1 MIEVRVFFPKID
13 KPLTHKMNTQGNH
26 TFTSQNMSGRGVGMK
41 NNTNQVSI
49 WCIVSMASIPLIMT
63 LGNSMLIPVL
73 PILEEKIGITSFQSS
88 MIITSYS
95 VAAIFLIPVA
105 GYLSDRFGRKMVIL
119 PSLLFALIGGL
130 IAGFA
135 SWRMDDP
142 YTVIIIGRV
151 LQGIGAAGAMP
162 IVLPLV
168 GDLYQDDDEK
178 TSSCLGIIETS
189 NTFGKVLSPILGSIF
204 AAILWFLPFFSISAL
219 SLISIALIFFFVKVP
234 KEKDE
239 PVKFKEFLSNT
250 KKVFK
255 VEGKW
260 LYTVFLNGVLVMLI
274 LFSMLFFL
282 SENLEKVHNIK
293 GIKKGFVLAVPL
305 LLLCIASFISGR
317 KIKGDLATIKKLMII
332 CLIAMSVSVVF
343 VGFTSE
349 KLILLLMV
357 TSIVGI
363 AIGALLPALDA
374 IITENI
380 KKELRGTVS
389 SFYSSAR
396 FIGVAAGPPIMSLV
410 MKNYLNVSYITSG
423 VLGFILL
430 LIVFKFIKVDEI
442 EKTKEA

>member
-1 MIEVRVFFPKID
+1 MDQEKV
-13 KPLTHKMNTQGNH
+13 N
-26 TFTSQNMSGRGVGMK
+26 
-41 NNTNQVSI
+41 VSV
-49 WCIVSMASIPLIMT
+49 WCIVSLTSIPLIMT

-73 PILEEKIGITSFQSS
+73 PILEDKVGITSFQSS

-105 GYLSDRFGRKMVIL
+105 GYLSDRFGRKIVIL
-119 PSLLFALIGGL
+119 PSLILALIGGL

-135 SWRMDDP
+135 SWKMDDP
-142 YTVIIIGRV
+142 YAIIIVGRII
-151 LQGIGAAGAMP
+151 QGIGAAGAMP

-178 TSSCLGIIETS
+178 ISSTLGIIETS

-204 AAILWFLPFFSISAL
+204 AAFLWFLPFFSISAL
-219 SLISIALIFFFVKVP
+219 SLISIILIFFFVKAP
-234 KEKDE
+234 KDDDE
-239 PVKFKEFLSNT
+239 PLKFKEFLRNT

-255 VEGKW
+255 EEGKW

-282 SENLEKVHNIK
+282 SENLEKIHDIK
-293 GIKKGFVLAVPL
+293 GIKKGFVLAIPL
-305 LLLCIASFISGR
+305 LLLCIASYISGR
-317 KIKGDLATIKKLMII
+317 KIKGNLGRIKKII
-332 CLIAMSVSVVF
+332 IVSLIAMSVSIVF
-343 VGFTSE
+343 VGFTSK
-349 KLILLLMV
+349 KLILLLVV

-363 AIGALLPALDA
+363 AIGALLPALDT
-374 IITENI
+374 IITDNI
-380 KKELRGTVS
+380 RKELRGTVS

-410 MKNYLNVSYITSG
+410 MKNYLNASYITAG

-430 LIVFKFIKVDEI
+430 FVVLKFIKVEEI
-442 EKTKEA
+442 ENKNEMA

>member
-1 MIEVRVFFPKID
+1 MKKSTDEV
-13 KPLTHKMNTQGNH
+13 N
-26 TFTSQNMSGRGVGMK
+26 
-41 NNTNQVSI
+41 I
-49 WCIVSMASIPLIMT
+49 WCIISLTSIPLIMT
-63 LGNSMLIPVL
+63 LGNSMFIPVL
-73 PILEEKIGITSFQSS
+73 PKLEEKVGISSFQSS

-105 GYLSDRFGRKMVIL
+105 GYLSDRFGRKAVIL
-119 PSLLFALIGGL
+119 PSLVFALIGGL

-135 SWRMDDP
+135 SWKMDDP
-142 YTVIIIGRV
+142 YTVIIIGRI

-168 GDLYQDDDEK
+168 GDLYQGDDEK
-178 TSSCLGIIETS
+178 TSATLGIIETS

-204 AAILWFLPFFSISAL
+204 AAILWFLPFFSISVL
-219 SLISIALIFFFVKVP
+219 SLISFALIFFFVKPP

-239 PVKFKEFLSNT
+239 PVKLKEFLRST

-255 VEGKW
+255 AEGKW
-260 LYTVFLNGVLVMLI
+260 LYTIFLNGVLVMLI

-282 SENLEKVHNIK
+282 SENLEKVHDIK
-293 GIKKGFVLAVPL
+293 GVKKGFVLAIPL

-317 KIKGDLATIKKLMII
+317 KIKGDLARIKKIIMIG
-332 CLIAMSVSVVF
+332 LIAMSVSIVF
-343 VGFTSE
+343 VGFTNK
-349 KLILLLMV
+349 KLILLLVV
-357 TSIVGI
+357 TSIVGT

-380 KKELRGTVS
+380 QKELRGTVS

-410 MKNYLNVSYITSG
+410 MKNYLNVSYITAG
-423 VLGFILL
+423 VLGLILL
-430 LIVFKFIKVDEI
+430 FAVFKFIKVNEI
-442 EKTKEA
+442 KKTA

>member
-1 MIEVRVFFPKID
+1 MEKNAD
-13 KPLTHKMNTQGNH
+13 K
-26 TFTSQNMSGRGVGMK
+26 
-41 NNTNQVSI
+41 VSV

-73 PILEEKIGITSFQSS
+73 PILEEKVGITSFQSS

-105 GYLSDRFGRKMVIL
+105 GYLSDRFGRKKVIL
-119 PSLLFALIGGL
+119 PSLIFALIGGL

-135 SWRMDDP
+135 SWKMDDP
-142 YTVIIIGRV
+142 YTMIIIGRI
-151 LQGIGAAGAMP
+151 LQGVGAAGAMP

-168 GDLYQDDDEK
+168 GDLYQDDEEK

-189 NTFGKVLSPILGSIF
+189 NTFGKVLSPILGSVF

-219 SLISIALIFFFVKVP
+219 SLISIALIFFCVKVP

-239 PVKFKEFLSNT
+239 PVKFKEFLGNA

-255 VEGKW
+255 LEGKW

-274 LFSMLFFL
+274 LFGMLFFL
-282 SENLEKVHNIK
+282 SENLEKVHDIK
-293 GIKKGFVLAVPL
+293 GIKKGFVLAIPL
-305 LLLCIASFISGR
+305 LLLCLASFISGR

-332 CLIAMSVSVVF
+332 CLIAMSVSIAF
-343 VGFTSE
+343 VGFTSK
-349 KLILLLMV
+349 KLILLLVV

-389 SFYSSAR
+389 SFYSSSR
-396 FIGVAAGPPIMSLV
+396 FIGVAAGPPIMSIA
-410 MKNYLNVSYITSG
+410 MKNFLNVSYITAG
-423 VLGFILL
+423 VLGIILL
-430 LIVFKFIKVDEI
+430 FIVFKFIKIDEI
-442 EKTKEA
+442 EKSNKTA

>member
-1 MIEVRVFFPKID
+1 MDQEKV
-13 KPLTHKMNTQGNH
+13 N
-26 TFTSQNMSGRGVGMK
+26 
-41 NNTNQVSI
+41 VSV
-49 WCIVSMASIPLIMT
+49 WCIVSLTSIPLIMT

-73 PILEEKIGITSFQSS
+73 PILEDKVGITSFQSS

-105 GYLSDRFGRKMVIL
+105 GYLSDRFGRRMVIL
-119 PSLLFALIGGL
+119 PSLILALIGGL

-135 SWRMDDP
+135 SWKMDDP
-142 YTVIIIGRV
+142 YAMIIAGRII
-151 LQGIGAAGAMP
+151 QGIGAAGAMP

-178 TSSCLGIIETS
+178 ISSTLGIIETS

-204 AAILWFLPFFSISAL
+204 AAFLWFLPFFSISAL
-219 SLISIALIFFFVKVP
+219 SLISIVLIFFFVKAP
-234 KEKDE
+234 KDDDE
-239 PVKFKEFLSNT
+239 PLKLKEFLQNT

-255 VEGKW
+255 EEGKW

-282 SENLEKVHNIK
+282 SENLEKVHDIK
-293 GIKKGFVLAVPL
+293 GIKKGFVLAIPL

-317 KIKGDLATIKKLMII
+317 KIKGNLGRIKKII
-332 CLIAMSVSVVF
+332 IASLIAMSVSIVF
-343 VGFTSE
+343 VGFTSK
-349 KLILLLMV
+349 KLILLLVV

-363 AIGALLPALDA
+363 AIGALLPALDT
-374 IITENI
+374 IITDNI
-380 KKELRGTVS
+380 RKELRGTVS

-410 MKNYLNVSYITSG
+410 MKNYLHASYITAG

-430 LIVFKFIKVDEI
+430 FVVLKFIKVEDI
-442 EKTKEA
+442 EKTNEMA

>member
-1 MIEVRVFFPKID
+1 
-13 KPLTHKMNTQGNH
+13 
-26 TFTSQNMSGRGVGMK
+26 MK
-41 NNTNQVSI
+41 KSTDQVSI
-49 WCIVSMASIPLIMT
+49 WCIVSLTSIPLIMT
-63 LGNSMLIPVL
+63 LGNSMFIPVL
-73 PILEEKIGITSFQSS
+73 PKLEEKVGITSFQSS

-95 VAAIFLIPVA
+95 IAAILLIPIA

-119 PSLLFALIGGL
+119 PSLVFALIGGL

-135 SWRMDDP
+135 SWKLEDP
-142 YTVIIIGRV
+142 YTMIIIGRV

-178 TSSCLGIIETS
+178 ISSTLGIIETS
-189 NTFGKVLSPILGSIF
+189 NTLGKVLSPILGSVF
-204 AAILWFLPFFSISAL
+204 AAILWFLPFFSISVL
-219 SLISIALIFFFVKVP
+219 SLISFALILFFVKAP

-239 PVKFKEFLSNT
+239 PLKFKEFISNT
-250 KKVFK
+250 KEVFK
-255 VEGKW
+255 AEGRW

-282 SENLEKVHNIK
+282 SENLEKVHHIK
-293 GIKKGFVLAVPL
+293 GIKKGFVLAIPL

-317 KIKGDLATIKKLMII
+317 KIKGDLARIKKII
-332 CLIAMSVSVVF
+332 IIGLIAMSISIVF
-343 VGFTSE
+343 VGFTSK
-349 KLILLLMV
+349 KLILLLVV

-410 MKNYLNVSYITSG
+410 MKNFLNISYIIAG

-430 LIVFKFIKVDEI
+430 FVVFKFIKVDEI
-442 EKTKEA
+442 EKTSKA

>member
-1 MIEVRVFFPKID
+1 MDQEKV
-13 KPLTHKMNTQGNH
+13 N
-26 TFTSQNMSGRGVGMK
+26 
-41 NNTNQVSI
+41 VSV
-49 WCIVSMASIPLIMT
+49 WCIVSLTSIPLIMT

-73 PILEEKIGITSFQSS
+73 PILEDKVGITSFQSS

-105 GYLSDRFGRKMVIL
+105 GYLSDRFGRRMVIL
-119 PSLLFALIGGL
+119 PSLTLALIGGL

-135 SWRMDDP
+135 SWKMDDP
-142 YTVIIIGRV
+142 YAMIIAGRII
-151 LQGIGAAGAMP
+151 QGIGAAGAMP

-178 TSSCLGIIETS
+178 ISSTLGIIETS

-204 AAILWFLPFFSISAL
+204 AAFLWFLPFFSISAL
-219 SLISIALIFFFVKVP
+219 SLISIVLIFFFVKAP
-234 KEKDE
+234 KDDDE
-239 PVKFKEFLSNT
+239 PLKLKEFLQNT

-255 VEGKW
+255 EEGKW

-282 SENLEKVHNIK
+282 SENLEKVHDIK
-293 GIKKGFVLAVPL
+293 GIKKGFVLAIPL

-317 KIKGDLATIKKLMII
+317 KIKGNLGRIKKII
-332 CLIAMSVSVVF
+332 IASLIAMSVSIVF
-343 VGFTSE
+343 VGFTSK
-349 KLILLLMV
+349 KLILLLVV

-363 AIGALLPALDA
+363 AIGALLPALDT
-374 IITENI
+374 IITDNI
-380 KKELRGTVS
+380 RKELRGTVS

-410 MKNYLNVSYITSG
+410 MKNYLNASYITAG

-430 LIVFKFIKVDEI
+430 FVVLKFIKVEDI
-442 EKTKEA
+442 EKTNEMA

>member
-1 MIEVRVFFPKID
+1 MDQEKV
-13 KPLTHKMNTQGNH
+13 N
-26 TFTSQNMSGRGVGMK
+26 
-41 NNTNQVSI
+41 VSV
-49 WCIVSMASIPLIMT
+49 WCIVSLTSIPLIMT

-73 PILEEKIGITSFQSS
+73 PILEDKVGITSFQSS

-105 GYLSDRFGRKMVIL
+105 GYLSDRFGRRMVIL
-119 PSLLFALIGGL
+119 PSLILALIGGL

-135 SWRMDDP
+135 SWKMDDP
-142 YTVIIIGRV
+142 YAMIIAGRII
-151 LQGIGAAGAMP
+151 QGIGAAGAMP

-178 TSSCLGIIETS
+178 ISSTLGIIETS

-204 AAILWFLPFFSISAL
+204 AAFLWFLPFFSISAL
-219 SLISIALIFFFVKVP
+219 SLISIVLIFFFVKAP
-234 KEKDE
+234 KDDDE
-239 PVKFKEFLSNT
+239 PLKLKEFLRNT

-255 VEGKW
+255 EEGKW

-282 SENLEKVHNIK
+282 SENLEKVHDIK
-293 GIKKGFVLAVPL
+293 GIKKGFVLAIPL

-317 KIKGDLATIKKLMII
+317 KIQGNLGRIKKII
-332 CLIAMSVSVVF
+332 IASLIAMSVSIVF
-343 VGFTSE
+343 VGFTSK
-349 KLILLLMV
+349 KLILLLVV

-363 AIGALLPALDA
+363 AIGALLPALDT
-374 IITENI
+374 IITDNI
-380 KKELRGTVS
+380 RKELRGTVS

-410 MKNYLNVSYITSG
+410 MKNYLNASYITAG

-430 LIVFKFIKVDEI
+430 FVVLKFIKVEDI
-442 EKTKEA
+442 EKTNEMA

>member
-1 MIEVRVFFPKID
+1 MDQEKV
-13 KPLTHKMNTQGNH
+13 N
-26 TFTSQNMSGRGVGMK
+26 
-41 NNTNQVSI
+41 VSV
-49 WCIVSMASIPLIMT
+49 WCIVSLTSIPLIMT

-73 PILEEKIGITSFQSS
+73 PILEDKVGITSFQSS

-105 GYLSDRFGRKMVIL
+105 GYLSDRFGRKIVIL
-119 PSLLFALIGGL
+119 PSLILALIGGL

-135 SWRMDDP
+135 SWKMDDP
-142 YTVIIIGRV
+142 YAIIIVGRII
-151 LQGIGAAGAMP
+151 QGIGAAGAMP

-178 TSSCLGIIETS
+178 ISSTLGIIETS

-204 AAILWFLPFFSISAL
+204 AAFLWFLPFFSISAL
-219 SLISIALIFFFVKVP
+219 SLISIILIFFFVKAP
-234 KEKDE
+234 KDDDE
-239 PVKFKEFLSNT
+239 PLKFKEFLRNT

-255 VEGKW
+255 EEGKW

-282 SENLEKVHNIK
+282 SENLEKVHDIK
-293 GIKKGFVLAVPL
+293 GIKKGFVLAIPL
-305 LLLCIASFISGR
+305 LLLCIASYISGR
-317 KIKGDLATIKKLMII
+317 KIKGNLGRIKKII
-332 CLIAMSVSVVF
+332 IVSLIAMSVSIVF
-343 VGFTSE
+343 VGFTSK
-349 KLILLLMV
+349 KLILLLVV

-363 AIGALLPALDA
+363 AIGALLPALDT
-374 IITENI
+374 IITDNI
-380 KKELRGTVS
+380 RKELRGTVS

-410 MKNYLNVSYITSG
+410 MKNYLNASYITAG

-430 LIVFKFIKVDEI
+430 FVVLKFIKVEDI
-442 EKTKEA
+442 ENKNEMA

>member
-1 MIEVRVFFPKID
+1 MD
-13 KPLTHKMNTQGNH
+13 K
-26 TFTSQNMSGRGVGMK
+26 S
-41 NNTNQVSI
+41 TNQVSV
-49 WCIVSMASIPLIMT
+49 WCVISMASIPLIMT

-73 PILEEKIGITSFQSS
+73 PILEEKVGITSFQSS

-105 GYLSDRFGRKMVIL
+105 GYLSDRFGRKVVIL
-119 PSLLFALIGGL
+119 PSLIFALIGGL

-135 SWRMDDP
+135 SWKMDDP
-142 YTVIIIGRV
+142 YTMIIVGRI
-151 LQGIGAAGAMP
+151 LQGVGAAGAMP

-168 GDLYQDDDEK
+168 GDLYQSDEEK
-178 TSSCLGIIETS
+178 MSSCLGIIETS

-239 PVKFKEFLSNT
+239 PLKFKEFVSNT

-255 VEGKW
+255 LEGKW

-282 SENLEKVHNIK
+282 SENLEKVHDIK
-293 GIKKGFVLAVPL
+293 GIKKGFVLAIPL

-317 KIKGDLATIKKLMII
+317 KIKGNLATIKKLMII
-332 CLIAMSVSVVF
+332 CLIAMSSSVVF

-349 KLILLLMV
+349 KLILLLVV

-410 MKNYLNVSYITSG
+410 MKNFLNVSYITAG

-430 LIVFKFIKVDEI
+430 FIVFKFIKVDEI
-442 EKTKEA
+442 EKTTKA